1 MYHYFSTE
9 IAKQYGLEE
18 SILLENIY
26 FWVKKNKANNQ
37 NYHNNKYWSYNSI
50 KAFKLLFDYMSES
63 KIYRALKKLEE
74 VGLIEIGDFNAD
86 RYKRPSWY
94 TVTDKTLKLYK
105 DCSFQ
110 NETSTFQ
117 NETSTFQNETSTF
130 QNETS
135 TFQNETSTFQ
145 NETSTFQNEISSITD
160 NKQQIKNTN
169 KKQQIKEQFTPPT
182 LEDVAEYC
190 KERNNNIDAMQFVDY
205 YSARGWRFKNGVKMK
220 DWRATVRTWEHR
232 NFSNPAQKDF
242 FGDEDKK
249 TF

>member
-1 MYHYFSTE
+1 MYHFFNTE

-37 NYHNNKYWSYNSI
+37 NYHNGKYWTYNSI
-50 KAFKLLFDYMSES
+50 RAFKILFDYMSES

-74 VGLIEIGDFNAD
+74 AGLIEIGDFNAD

-94 TVTDKTLKLYK
+94 TVTEKAIKLYK
-105 DCSFQ
+105 DNSLQ
-110 NETSTFQ
+110 NETSTL
-117 NETSTFQNETSTF
+117 
-130 QNETS
+130 
-135 TFQNETSTFQ
+135 
-145 NETSTFQNEISSITD
+145 QNEISSITD

-182 LEDVAEYC
+182 IEEVAEYC
-190 KERNNNIDAMQFVDY
+190 KERNNNIDPMQFIDY
-205 YSARGWRFKNGVKMK
+205 YTARRWRFNNGCKMQ
-220 DWRATVRTWEHR
+220 DWRATVRTWERR
-232 NFSNPAQKDF
+232 NYSNNSEHKDLFSDC
-242 FGDEDKK
+242 DKK

>member
-1 MYHYFSTE
+1 MYHQFNTE

-37 NYHNNKYWSYNSI
+37 NYQNGKYWSYNSI
-50 KAFKLLFDYMSES
+50 RAFKLLFDYMSES

-74 VGLIEIGDFNAD
+74 TGLIEIADFNAN
-86 RYKRPSWY
+86 RYKRPNWY

-105 DCSFQ
+105 DCL
-110 NETSTFQ
+110 
-117 NETSTFQNETSTF
+117 
-130 QNETS
+130 
-135 TFQNETSTFQ
+135 FQNETSTFQ

-160 NKQQIKNTN
+160 NKQQIINTDN
-169 KKQQIKEQFTPPT
+169 KQHIKEQFTPPS

-190 KERNNNIDAMQFVDY
+190 KERNNNIDAMQFIDY
-205 YSARGWRFKNGVKMK
+205 YSARGWRFNNGGKMK
-220 DWRATVRTWEHR
+220 DWRATVRTWERR
-232 NFSNPAQKDF
+232 NYSNNSEHKDF
-242 FGDEDKK
+242 FSDCDKK

>member
-1 MYHYFSTE
+1 MYHYFNTE

-130 QNETS
+130 QNE
-135 TFQNETSTFQ
+135 
-145 NETSTFQNEISSITD
+145 ISSITD

-205 YSARGWRFKNGVKMK
+205 YSARGWRFNNGGKMK
-220 DWRATVRTWEHR
+220 DWRATVRTWERR
-232 NFSNPAQKDF
+232 NYSNNSAPKDIF
-242 FGDEDKK
+242 NDCDKK

>member
-1 MYHYFSTE
+1 MYHQFNTE
-9 IAKQYGLEE
+9 IAKQYGIEE

-37 NYHNNKYWSYNSI
+37 NYHNGKYWTYNSI
-50 KAFKLLFDYMSES
+50 RAFKILFDYMSES

-74 VGLIEIGDFNAD
+74 AGLIEIGDFNAD

-94 TVTDKTLKLYK
+94 TVTEKAIKLYK
-105 DCSFQ
+105 DNSLQ
-110 NETSTFQ
+110 NETSTL
-117 NETSTFQNETSTF
+117 
-130 QNETS
+130 
-135 TFQNETSTFQ
+135 
-145 NETSTFQNEISSITD
+145 QNEISSITD

-182 LEDVAEYC
+182 IEEVADYC
-190 KERNNNIDAMQFVDY
+190 KERNNNIDPMQFIDY
-205 YSARGWRFKNGVKMK
+205 YGARGWRFNNGGKMK

-232 NFSNPAQKDF
+232 NFSSPAQKDF
-242 FGDEDKK
+242 FGDADKK

>member
-1 MYHYFSTE
+1 MYHYFNTE

-18 SILLENIY
+18 AILLENIY

-117 NETSTFQNETSTF
+117 NE
-130 QNETS
+130 
-135 TFQNETSTFQ
+135 
-145 NETSTFQNEISSITD
+145 ISSITD

-205 YSARGWRFKNGVKMK
+205 YSARGWRFNNGGKMK
-220 DWRATVRTWEHR
+220 DWRATVRTWERR
-232 NFSNPAQKDF
+232 NYSNNSAPKDIF
-242 FGDEDKK
+242 NDCDKK

>member
-1 MYHYFSTE
+1 MYHYFNTE

-117 NETSTFQNETSTF
+117 NETSTFQNE
-130 QNETS
+130 
-135 TFQNETSTFQ
+135 
-145 NETSTFQNEISSITD
+145 ISSITD

-205 YSARGWRFKNGVKMK
+205 YSARGWRFNNGGKMK
-220 DWRATVRTWEHR
+220 DWRATVRTWERR
-232 NFSNPAQKDF
+232 NYSNNSAPKDIF
-242 FGDEDKK
+242 NDCDKK

>member
-1 MYHYFSTE
+1 MYHYFNTE
-9 IAKQYGLEE
+9 IAKMYGLEE

-26 FWVKKNKANNQ
+26 FWTIKNKANNQ
-37 NYHNNKYWSYNSI
+37 NYHNGKYWTYNSI
-50 KAFKLLFDYMSES
+50 RAFKILFDYMSES

-74 VGLIEIGDFNAD
+74 AGLIEIGDFNAD

-94 TVTDKTLKLYK
+94 TVTEKAIKLYK
-105 DCSFQ
+105 DNS
-110 NETSTFQ
+110 
-117 NETSTFQNETSTF
+117 F

-182 LEDVAEYC
+182 LEEVADYC
-190 KERNNNIDAMQFVDY
+190 KERNNNIDPMQFIDY
-205 YSARGWRFKNGVKMK
+205 YGARGWRFNNGGKMK
-220 DWRATVRTWEHR
+220 DWRATVRTWERR
-232 NFSNPAQKDF
+232 NYSNNSEHKDF
-242 FGDEDKK
+242 FSDCDKK

>member
-1 MYHYFSTE
+1 MYHQFNTE

-26 FWVKKNKANNQ
+26 FWIKKNRANNQ
-37 NYHNNKYWSYNSI
+37 NYHNGKYWTYNSI
-50 KAFKLLFDYMSES
+50 RAFKILFDYMSES

-74 VGLIEIGDFNAD
+74 AGLIEIGDFNAD

-94 TVTDKTLKLYK
+94 TVTEKAIKLYK
-105 DCSFQ
+105 DNSLQ
-110 NETSTFQ
+110 NETSTL
-117 NETSTFQNETSTF
+117 
-130 QNETS
+130 
-135 TFQNETSTFQ
+135 
-145 NETSTFQNEISSITD
+145 QNEISSITD

-182 LEDVAEYC
+182 IEEVADYC
-190 KERNNNIDAMQFVDY
+190 KERNNNIDPMQFVDY
-205 YSARGWRFKNGVKMK
+205 YGARGWRFNNGGKMK

-232 NFSNPAQKDF
+232 NFSSPAQKDF
-242 FGDEDKK
+242 FSDADKK